1 MPVCIA
7 VVCFCGPYLVLMWE
21 KFFGICMRKS
31 THWRT
36 LNNLSKA
43 TRFSIPEM
51 RGLHLWVRSD
61 LRKYWIFRFTFGGRR
76 HDLSLGSFPAVT
88 LSVAKQKALKLR
100 GQLFNGENPAQ
111 VRQTEIAQKMTARKR
126 ISFKSFAEDFIDRM
140 SPKWSSTKYEGDW
153 HTSIQQHA
161 YPVLGSLDVESIT
174 TDHVLAVL
182 NPIWTTKHV
191 TACRVRG
198 RIEKIL
204 SASITSG
211 FRTSPNPAIW
221 KNHLENLLPNI
232 KNRAAHFQA
241 LQYEKVPD
249 FFKFLS
255 SNNTLPS
262 LALQFLIL
270 NASRAGEVIQAEKS
284 QVNEEIWTIP
294 AEKMK
299 TRTEHQIPLAPESI
313 SLIEKAAALTQGSAY
328 LFCIKG
334 KRFHSLY
341 MIKLAQ
347 RFDPT
352 ITTHGFRSTFR
363 DWVSE
368 ETNHSPEVAEMALA
382 HAITN
387 KVEAAYR
394 RGKLL
399 EKRKLLMSDWAKF
412 CYSRV

>member
-1 MPVCIA
+1 
-7 VVCFCGPYLVLMWE
+7 
-21 KFFGICMRKS
+21 MRKS

-51 RGLHLWVRSD
+51 PGLHLWVRYD
-61 LRKYWIFRFTFGGRR
+61 LRKYWIFRFTFCGRR

-88 LSVAKQKALKLR
+88 LANAKQKALKLR
-100 GQLFNGENPAQ
+100 GQLFNGENPAE
-111 VRQTEIAQKMTARKR
+111 VRRSEAKQSMAAKKR
-126 ISFKSFAEDFIDRM
+126 ISFKAFAEAYIDRM
-140 SPKWSSTKYEGDW
+140 SPRWSSAKYQNDW
-153 HTSIQQHA
+153 HISFQQHV
-161 YPVLGSLDVESIT
+161 YPVIGSMDIDSIT
-174 TDHVLAVL
+174 TSHVLAVL
-182 NPIWTTKHV
+182 NPMWTSKHV

-211 FRTSPNPAIW
+211 FRTSPNVAAW
-221 KNHLENLLPNI
+221 KNHLENLLPDIN
-232 KNRAAHFQA
+232 NRAAHFQA
-241 LQYEKVPD
+241 LPYEKVPD
-249 FFKFLS
+249 LFKFLS
-255 SNNTLPS
+255 SINTLPS

-270 NASRAGEVIQAEKS
+270 NASRANEVIQAEKS
-284 QVNEEIWTIP
+284 QITEGVWTIP

-299 TRTEHQIPLAPESI
+299 ARSEHQIPLAPASI
-313 SLIEKAAALTQGSAY
+313 SLIESASAQTLDSAY

-334 KRFHSLY
+334 KRFHSQY

-347 RFDPT
+347 QFDPN

-382 HAITN
+382 HAIRN

-399 EKRKLLMSDWAKF
+399 EKRKLLMADWAKF
-412 CYSRV
+412 CFSKV

>member
-1 MPVCIA
+1 
-7 VVCFCGPYLVLMWE
+7 
-21 KFFGICMRKS
+21 MRKS

-36 LNNLSKA
+36 LNNLSKP

-61 LRKYWIFRFTFGGRR
+61 LRKYWIFRFTYGGRR

-88 LSVAKQKALKLR
+88 LSDARQKALKLR
-100 GQLFNGENPAQ
+100 GQLFNGENPAEI
-111 VRQTEIAQKMTARKR
+111 RQAEIAQRVSARKR
-126 ISFKSFAEDFIDRM
+126 ISFKTFADDYIERM
-140 SPKWSSTKYEGDW
+140 TPKWSSTKYEGDW
-153 HTSIQQHA
+153 QTSIQLHVN
-161 YPVLGSLDVESIT
+161 PVIGSLDIESIT
-174 TDHVLAVL
+174 TNHVLAVL
-182 NPIWTTKHV
+182 NPIWTSKHV
-191 TACRVRG
+191 TASRVRG
-198 RIEKIL
+198 RIEKII

-232 KNRAAHFQA
+232 KNRTSHLQA
-241 LQYEKVPD
+241 LPYEKVPD
-249 FFKFLS
+249 FFVFLS
-255 SNNTLPS
+255 CINTLPS

-270 NASRAGEVIQAEKS
+270 NASRASEVIQAERL
-284 QVNEEIWTIP
+284 QVAEEVWTIP

-299 TRTEHQIPLAPESI
+299 ARSEHQIPLANESLR
-313 SLIEKAAALTQGSAY
+313 LIEKASLLTQGSPY
-328 LFCIKG
+328 LFCIEG

-347 RFDPT
+347 QFEPA
-352 ITTHGFRSTFR
+352 ITTHGFRSAFR

-382 HAITN
+382 HTITN

-412 CYSRV
+412 CFSKI